1 MPKVPAP
8 IIIPR
13 SPFAQMPLRGLSP
26 LCLPE
31 SQACSQQLSVAS
43 ICPDVTSHAHHAE
56 AHAPSHAHHTEA
68 HAHDAHEGVG
78 GGRSLW
84 TGIIICITA
93 EV

>member
-1 MPKVPAP
+1 MLTPQGSLPST

-31 SQACSQQLSVAS
+31 SQPCSQQLSVGS
-43 ICPDVTSHAHHAE
+43 ICPDVTSHAHDAE
-56 AHAPSHAHHTEA
+56 ADS
-68 HAHDAHEGVG
+68 HDAHEGVG

-84 TGIIICITA
+84 TGIIICIAA

>member
-1 MPKVPAP
+1 
-8 IIIPR
+8 
-13 SPFAQMPLRGLSP
+13 MPLRGLSP

-31 SQACSQQLSVAS
+31 SQPCSQQLSVGS

-56 AHAPSHAHHTEA
+56 ALAR
-68 HAHDAHEGVG
+68 AHDAHEGVG

-84 TGIIICITA
+84 TGIIIFISA